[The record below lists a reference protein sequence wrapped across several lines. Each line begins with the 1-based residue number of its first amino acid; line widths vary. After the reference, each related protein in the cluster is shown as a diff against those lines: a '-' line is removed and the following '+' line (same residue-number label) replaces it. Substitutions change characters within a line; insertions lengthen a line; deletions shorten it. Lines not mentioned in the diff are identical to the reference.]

1 MSGKFNVK
9 LTADFQENGSLIY
22 QDIGLDLLDNAEG
35 VDYDFFAQHRTEI
48 TPDQLTDADSLLALT
63 PLVTAATLQG
73 VERLTMISRFGV
85 GYDSV
90 DVDACTNA
98 DVLLTITAGGVNYSV
113 AESVIT
119 FMLAISHNLLIKDR
133 LVREGRWDERSAHMG
148 SELRDRTLGII
159 GLGGIGSTLAGM
171 VGSFR
176 MNPVIAH
183 DPLISEERAQEI
195 GVTLVTLDEL
205 MRASDFV
212 SVNCPLLDQT
222 RNLVS
227 DRELGLMKPTAY
239 LINTARGGI
248 VNETALLSALQA
260 NQIAGAALDC
270 HETEPVPADYAFAE
284 LDNVIMAPHSVAWTN
299 ELFRDL
305 GRMACSQAIELA
317 NGNVPHGVVNKEVVD
332 RPGFQAKLARYSK

>member
-1 MSGKFNVK
+1 MDFNFLSTPRIVCESGG
-9 LTADFQENGSLIY
+9 LGRIGSLM
-22 QDIGLDLLDNAEG
+22 QDLSCTRALVVTDPGILACG
-35 VDYDFFAQHRTEI
+35 FADEAAASLRAAGIEVEI
-48 TPDQLTDADSLLALT
+48 FHKVEADPPIA
-63 PLVTAATLQG
+63 VVEAA
-73 VERLTMISRFGV
+73 VEVARAFG
-85 GYDSV
+85 
-90 DVDACTNA
+90 A
-98 DVLLTITAGGVNYSV
+98 D
-113 AESVIT
+113 
-119 FMLAISHNLLIKDR
+119 
-133 LVREGRWDERSAHMG
+133 
-148 SELRDRTLGII
+148 GII